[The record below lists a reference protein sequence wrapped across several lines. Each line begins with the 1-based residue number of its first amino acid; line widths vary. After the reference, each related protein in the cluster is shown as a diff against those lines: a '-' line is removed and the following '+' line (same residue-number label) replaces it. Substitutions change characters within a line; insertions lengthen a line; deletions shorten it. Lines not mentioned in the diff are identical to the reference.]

1 MLLYTSLIAS
11 MNVENTTEWNTEWGR
26 YWQTVSDMGLFP
38 VLIIGIILLVT
49 GITFS
54 LWGVFSKEDKQTQ
67 FQFDELADNL
77 IPSPITAA
85 YKQ

>member
-54 LWGVFSKEDKQTQ
+54 L
-67 FQFDELADNL
+67 
-77 IPSPITAA
+77 
-85 YKQ
+85 